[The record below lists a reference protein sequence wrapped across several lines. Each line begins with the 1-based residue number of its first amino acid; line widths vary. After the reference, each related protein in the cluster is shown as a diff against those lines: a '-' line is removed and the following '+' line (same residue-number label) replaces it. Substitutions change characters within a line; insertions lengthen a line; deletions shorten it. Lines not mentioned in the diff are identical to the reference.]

1 MVITA
6 SGPWQEH
13 NPAVLLTLIFLDAVT
28 LLSLTAYLCS
38 RLTREARK
46 RCTPAALCRDVSL
59 AAVAVSLALYLW
71 GCLHLLVLG
80 RQERYVGCAR
90 AHPGGPADID
100 GITADFIPLRLTCHL
115 PDGRSYPVVIPGC
128 INPSIAALL
137 TLALASLITAA
148 LLYRRQRR
156 SSGNNE
162 RMTS

>member
-38 RLTREARK
+38 RLTREVRK
-46 RCTPAALCRDVSL
+46 RCTRC
-59 AAVAVSLALYLW
+59 AVP
-71 GCLHLLVLG
+71 G
-80 RQERYVGCAR
+80 RI
-90 AHPGGPADID
+90 PGGGRRVARPLPVGMSSPARPRTT
-100 GITADFIPLRLTCHL
+100 GTVRGVREGAPRRSGGHRRNHRRLHPLRLACHL
-115 PDGRSYPVVIPGC
+115 PDGRSYPVVIPGY

-137 TLALASLITAA
+137 TLALASVITAA

-156 SSGNNE
+156 SSGNKE